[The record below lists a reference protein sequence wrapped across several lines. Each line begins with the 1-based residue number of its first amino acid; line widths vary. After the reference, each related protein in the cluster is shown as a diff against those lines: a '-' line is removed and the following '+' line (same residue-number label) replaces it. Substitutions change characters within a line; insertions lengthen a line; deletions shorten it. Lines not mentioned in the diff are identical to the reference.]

1 MTALTPTL
9 SACIQLIRVLLV
21 FKGSTANQ
29 YEQIYSGNWF
39 NVFFFLLNIHKF
51 NVWICGRTDLLQFF
65 VTAVSSMNNSGKY
78 FDIHFALPLYLLLLP
93 SRVLMVF
100 ALSFIVQNAYY
111 QIEILLL
118 MIDFFFLAS
127 EGFFINLSFNLM
139 LSDYMY
145 Q

>member
-1 MTALTPTL
+1 MYTIDQSSVGVQRFHRQSIWTN
-9 SACIQLIRVLLV
+9 IQWKLIQR
-21 FKGSTANQ
+21 
-29 YEQIYSGNWF
+29 
-39 NVFFFLLNIHKF
+39 FFFLLNIHKF